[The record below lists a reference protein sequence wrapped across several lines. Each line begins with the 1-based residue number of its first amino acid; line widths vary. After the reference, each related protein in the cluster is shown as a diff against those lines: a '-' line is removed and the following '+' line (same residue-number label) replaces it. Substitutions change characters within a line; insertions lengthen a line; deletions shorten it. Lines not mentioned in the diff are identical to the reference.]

1 MPRRSREARDHDV
14 MKSII
19 GILIPVVF
27 LAATATVTGPA
38 AADLEYLDD
47 EVRVAESLEQA
58 IRDSEKLSLMTKM
71 SIQDRYNE
79 LEDAAEGYR
88 RGDVPEYDL
97 REIFDAAMIWLENLF
112 AQSDPRLRT
121 QLVLARPAL
130 WKIATGE

>member
-1 MPRRSREARDHDV
+1 MV
-14 MKSII
+14 MKSIT

-27 LAATATVTGPA
+27 LVAATTAAVPA
-38 AADLEYLDD
+38 AADIQRLDQ
-47 EVRVAESLEQA
+47 EIQVAESLEQA
-58 IRDSEKLSLMTKM
+58 IRDSEKLSFFTKLT
-71 SIQDRYNE
+71 IQDRYNE
-79 LEDAAEGYR
+79 LEDAAIGFR

-97 REIFDAAMIWLENLF
+97 REIFDAAMIWLEQLF